1 MGFTSLLLLSGHF
14 VLSLLGE
21 FHLVLFNSTGFR
33 FVTQKFEIVGGC
45 LVYSFCI
52 TGRMVLL

>member
-45 LVYSFCI
+45 LVYSF
-52 TGRMVLL
+52 